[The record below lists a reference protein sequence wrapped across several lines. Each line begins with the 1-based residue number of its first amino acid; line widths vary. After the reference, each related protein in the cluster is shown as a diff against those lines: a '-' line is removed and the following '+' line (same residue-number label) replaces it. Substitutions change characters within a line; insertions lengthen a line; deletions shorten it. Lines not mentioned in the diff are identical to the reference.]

1 MYGNSYSW
9 LLTSPNVWSSN
20 MKANTC
26 FDFIAGIQYN
36 KMKEMVFKEIFIW
49 KYAYKY
55 IFIYLFKTQYP
66 QSISTVK
73 VVILQSTFFFFY
85 N

>member
-1 MYGNSYSW
+1 
-9 LLTSPNVWSSN
+9 

-55 IFIYLFKTQYP
+55 LFILKT
-66 QSISTVK
+66 
-73 VVILQSTFFFFY
+73 
-85 N
+85 